1 MASFV
6 DLLSAS
12 IRQKST
18 ERLKLIPDILLDD
31 FEKKAKDWVVEYDQ
45 KYGSTPSA
53 KVVEADPTAR
63 LCFSRKSIFLD
74 EPLKSVHQGAI
85 DWLVERYVKRNLASI
100 AEEGTDGPYPVHQ
113 LLALAK
119 MATSVSTVEHDTFLR
134 MDRDA
139 LYSQTVLAG
148 GVDWGFSYLDEATG
162 GILPGEVALLVA
174 RTGVGKSLMVCRQ
187 AVRWAKKGKR
197 VMVVSAEM
205 PAVQLTY
212 RMDAMLGSFNPR
224 FFRDPSMK
232 SKLNSLRA
240 DVELELSVIKDVG
253 GDILFPRDRQLTVE
267 NLVTACN
274 DQSPDVLIV
283 DGVYLLQLADRNISS
298 SWEKT
303 KTCSNMIKQ
312 LTLDLNIPTLT
323 TSQFK
328 RANKEDGFDLEDIAY
343 SDALGQDSDT
353 VVAMFKENPSSRNIQ
368 LEIIKCRSGET
379 GGSVQITN
387 NWDNMTITEV
397 PWAGTPIHLGA

>member
-1 MASFV
+1 MAGFV
-6 DLLSAS
+6 DLVSAS
-12 IRQKST
+12 VRQKNT
-18 ERLKLIPDILLDD
+18 ERLALIPDILLDD
-31 FEKKAKDWVVEYDQ
+31 FEIKAKDWIVGYAQ
-45 KYGSTPSA
+45 KFGVPPSA
-53 KVVEADPTAR
+53 KVVEADATAK

-85 DWLVERYVKRNLASI
+85 DWLVERYVKRNLAAL
-100 AEEGTDGPYPVHQ
+100 AEGADGVYPVHQ

-119 MATSVSTVEHDTFLR
+119 TASSVSTIEHDTFLK

-139 LYSQTVLAG
+139 IYSQEVLEG

-162 GILPGEVALLVA
+162 GILPGEVALLGA
-174 RTGVGKSLMVCRQ
+174 RTGVGKSLIVCRQ

-212 RMDAMLGSFNPR
+212 RMDAMLGGFNPR
-224 FFRDPSMK
+224 LFRDRSA
-232 SKLNSLRA
+232 SAKLKGLRA

-253 GDILFPRDRQLTVE
+253 GDILFPRERQLTME
-267 NLVTACN
+267 NLVASCH
-274 DQSPDVLIV
+274 DQAPDVLIV
-283 DGVYLLQLADRNISS
+283 DGVYLVQLADRNISS

-328 RANKEDGFDLEDIAY
+328 RTGKDEGFDLEDIAY
-343 SDALGQDSDT
+343 SDALGQDSDI
-353 VVAMFKENPSSRNIQ
+353 VIAASRENPTSRKIN
-368 LEIIKCRSGET
+368 LEIIKSRNGET
-379 GGSVQITN
+379 GGGVLIEN
-387 NWDNMTITEV
+387 NWDKMTVVEV